1 MKICIIGAGPAGVA
15 MAKAVAM
22 EPRNDLEI
30 HVYERNASAG
40 GLWNYTGKEKEKVSC
55 TVPATD
61 QRQARENTVPGIPY
75 VSAMYEHLETNIVK
89 DMMRYKDVQFPP
101 ECETFPTRQEVAE
114 YVRKY
119 AATIPENVR
128 FHYNSTVVE
137 LEKHGS
143 WQLTYRDTVSNALST
158 ESFDYVILAQGHFD
172 LPYIPEVRGL
182 AEWNAADPA
191 SIIHAKY
198 YNDVERF
205 ENKTVLV
212 VGNSASGIDIAT
224 QLTTYAGRVI
234 ISAASP
240 SPVAD
245 ILIDNAAQIGKVDEY
260 RVADRSV
267 VTVDGETVSGVDYVI
282 FCTGYLYS
290 IPFLK
295 SYTEGEH
302 AILTTGEHVRYVYK
316 QLFYIPD
323 PTLINAALGKNIIP
337 FPFAECQAQYVARV
351 ISGRERLPSREQM
364 MREYAEEVAV
374 KGDGKGFH
382 ELKYPA
388 DAEYCNHMF
397 ELIENTKSD
406 GFVAEYWDEQRR
418 DLRSRTGQIKAKRL
432 ERIVAHAQQLRQ
444 KHEKFRLLRG

>member
-267 VTVDGETVSGVDYVI
+267 VTVDGETVSARAVCVQAAV
-282 FCTGYLYS
+282 LYS
-290 IPFLK
+290 GPDADQRRAR
-295 SYTEGEH
+295 EEH
-302 AILTTGEHVRYVYK
+302 YSVPVCRVSGAVCGAGDQRPRAAALAGADDAGVCGGGGCQGRRQGFPRAEVPGRRGVLQPHVR
-316 QLFYIPD
+316 
-323 PTLINAALGKNIIP
+323 
-337 FPFAECQAQYVARV
+337 
-351 ISGRERLPSREQM
+351 
-364 MREYAEEVAV
+364 
-374 KGDGKGFH
+374 
-382 ELKYPA
+382 A
-388 DAEYCNHMF
+388 D
-397 ELIENTKSD
+397 
-406 GFVAEYWDEQRR
+406 
-418 DLRSRTGQIKAKRL
+418 
-432 ERIVAHAQQLRQ
+432 
-444 KHEKFRLLRG
+444 